1 MKISDRYPV
10 KVVNMKILES
20 AEDYLEMILVIK
32 RKKGS
37 VRSID
42 IAREMNFSKPSVS
55 IAMKKLKE
63 DGLITIGEGHDI
75 DLTPEGREIA
85 ERIYERHVVL
95 SQILVH
101 LGVEETTAVKEACR
115 IEHVISQDSFEKLK
129 TAAKNGKFIS

>member
-1 MKISDRYPV
+1 MKIY
-10 KVVNMKILES
+10 ES

-32 RKKGS
+32 RKKGT

-55 IAMKKLKE
+55 IAMKKLLQ
-63 DGLITIGEGHDI
+63 DGLISVNPSREI
-75 DLTPEGREIA
+75 DLTPAGREIA
-85 ERIYERHVVL
+85 ERIYERHIII
-95 SQILVH
+95 SEILMK

-129 TAAKNGKFIS
+129 TAVKNGHFIE

>member
-1 MKISDRYPV
+1 
-10 KVVNMKILES
+10 MKILES
-20 AEDYLEMILVIK
+20 AEDYLEMILVLK

-63 DGLITIGEGHDI
+63 DNLITINESHEI
-75 DLTPEGREIA
+75 DLTDEGMKIA
-85 ERIYERHVVL
+85 ETIYERHVVL
-95 SQILVH
+95 SQILMKM
-101 LGVEETTAVKEACR
+101 GVEETTAVKEACR

-129 TAAKNGKFIS
+129 EAVSKGHYLD